1 MKKAY
6 KQNPIA
12 FNLLLV
18 LFTLAVSCYVALH
31 TEQDLKDGLLKQTDI
46 GALAIDINKVSNLTG
61 TEADIKSH
69 DYIRL
74 KSQLARMLKADKN
87 LRFVYLMGLNK
98 EGSIFFYVDDRP
110 DGDNDGSAPGS
121 IYDEAPEE
129 FKEVYRTG
137 ISTVEG
143 PSKDKWGAY
152 ATGVSPVID
161 PNTGKIIAI
170 FAIDFDA
177 RLWYW
182 HVFTRAALPVGL
194 IFLLTLGAITT
205 LVSRRRGRLLVESE
219 EKYRVMFD
227 DSPDA
232 YVIMK
237 DAKIMDCNHA
247 AEISLCCTRDKMI
260 GLSPQIFFPEFQSN
274 GMLSAIFSVEVKQ
287 KAMQMGKTTFEWKLR
302 NMDGEEFWAIISI
315 SRMTLNNEIVLFST
329 WTDITD
335 KKKTEEELLKAV
347 EAANAASKAK
357 SEFLANMSHEIRTP
371 LNGVIGF
378 TDLLKAT
385 PLSLVQEQYVKNANA
400 SGHTLLGIINDIL
413 DFSKIEAGM
422 MDLEIKKTDMI
433 ALLGHSVDI
442 IKYVAAKKDLEVL
455 LDIDTKM
462 PRFADV
468 DSVRLK
474 QILAN
479 LLGNAVKFTEKGE
492 VELKVQYEKI
502 NDNEGKIKFAVRD
515 TGIGINKEQ
524 QAKLFKAFS
533 QADSSTT
540 RKFGGTGLGLII
552 SEMLASK
559 MGGKIEIDSRL
570 GVGTTFYFDI
580 TTTTAQGDVIDMAAM
595 KQIKNCLVIDDNKY
609 NRMIL
614 EHMLS
619 NWNIECVSCDNGHTA
634 LNALKAKEHFD
645 IIICDYHMPEMD
657 GLETIT
663 LIRENLN
670 FSFDKQPI
678 ILLHSSSDDAI
689 LHKRCDELG
698 IQYRLTKPVKSDE
711 LYDYLCNINEPA
723 KNTLVDETK
732 VENEVVSVVPNLNS
746 DAFTTILIVEDNEF
760 NMMLAKAIVSRVLP
774 DAKIVEANNG
784 KEAVVMWTLEQPDLV
799 LMDLQMPE
807 MGGVEASILI
817 REKEKELQIYTPIV
831 ALTAGALKE
840 EKEKCMEAGM
850 DDFLTKPIEQDKLE
864 QVIMELLKK

>member
-1 MKKAY
+1 MKTVVK
-6 KQNPIA
+6 KNPIA
-12 FNLLLV
+12 STLLLV
-18 LFTLAVSCYVALH
+18 LFTLAVSCYVAIH
-31 TEQDLKDGLLKQTDI
+31 TEQDLKNGLIKQTDI
-46 GALAIDINKVSNLTG
+46 GALALDIDQVKSLTG
-61 TEADIKSH
+61 TDADLKSS
-69 DYIRL
+69 DYLRL
-74 KSQLARMLKADKN
+74 KNQFASMLKADDN
-87 LRFVYLMGLNK
+87 LRFVYLMGLK
-98 EGSIFFYVDDRP
+98 KDGSVFFYVDDRP
-110 DGDNDGSAPGS
+110 DGDKDGSAPGS
-121 IYDEAPEE
+121 IYDEVPEE

-137 ISTVEG
+137 VPTVEG
-143 PSKDKWGAY
+143 PSKDKWGSY
-152 ATGVSPVID
+152 ASGISPVID
-161 PNTGKIIAI
+161 PKTGKIIAI

-177 RLWYW
+177 KLWYW

-194 IFLLTLGAITT
+194 IFILTLGAITT
-205 LVSRRRGRLLVESE
+205 LISRRRGRLLVESE

-237 DAKIMDCNHA
+237 DGKIIDCNHA
-247 AEISLCCTRDKMI
+247 AELSLSCPRDKMI
-260 GLSPQIFFPEFQSN
+260 GLSPHNFFPVFQSN
-274 GMLSAIFSVEVKQ
+274 GKLSTELSAEEKH
-287 KAMQMGKTTFEWKLR
+287 KAMQKGKNTFEWKMR
-302 NMDGEEFWAIISI
+302 NMDGIEFWAIISI
-315 SRMTLNNEIVLFST
+315 SRMTLNNEMVLFST

-335 KKKTEEELLKAV
+335 KKKAEEELLKAV

-385 PLSLVQEQYVKNANA
+385 PLSVVQEQYVKNANA

-442 IKYVAAKKDLEVL
+442 IKYVAAKKNLEVL
-455 LDIDTKM
+455 LDIDSKM

-474 QILAN
+474 QIIAN
-479 LLGNAVKFTEKGE
+479 LLGNAVKFTENGE

-502 NDNEGKIKFAVRD
+502 NDTQGKIKFAVRD
-515 TGIGINKEQ
+515 TGIGINEEQ

-580 TTTTAQGDVIDMAAM
+580 TTTTKQGDVVDITAM

-619 NWNIECVSCDNGHTA
+619 NWNIQCVSCDNGHRA
-634 LNALKAKEHFD
+634 LEILNSKERFD

-657 GLETIT
+657 GLETIAFV
-663 LIRENLN
+663 RENSN
-670 FSFDKQPI
+670 FSSDKQPI

-698 IQYRLTKPVKSDE
+698 VQYRLTKPVKSDE
-711 LYDYLCNINEPA
+711 LYDYLCNIQEPA
-723 KNTLVDETK
+723 QSPFAVETQ
-732 VENEVVSVVPNLNS
+732 VENQILPVTQDSRTG
-746 DAFTTILIVEDNEF
+746 AFTTILIAEDNEF
-760 NMMLAKAIVSRVLP
+760 NMMLVKAIVSRVLP

-784 KEAVVMWTLEQPDLV
+784 KEAVMMWILEQPDLV

-807 MGGVEASILI
+807 MGGVEATIMI

-840 EKEKCMEAGM
+840 EKEKCMDAGM

-864 QVIMELLKK
+864 QVIIELLKK